1 MPHLKYQVQKR
12 IMRLI
17 SKHYRGLGIDSPYVY
32 HLVRNVIEAKMHYYS
47 FKKMDRQCQNMLSI
61 IKEKTLDE
69 SLNAKQRIWF
79 KSEYE
84 HLKDCTKLNRF
95 LFRLINFVNPQK
107 IAFIGDD
114 SGLNL
119 TYLAKV
125 DTRRNL
131 FCLGA
136 RLFVQSFSQLT
147 LNEQGVS
154 NLSFSKLNSS
164 NNHAFDL
171 IQISRMVELDILL
184 EFEKNLDQYLNK
196 EAYLII
202 ENINKDEER
211 NLLWNRLKGMER
223 FNVSLDLFDIGI
235 LIARKGLKKQDYNL
249 SARSYK

>member
-12 IMRLI
+12 FTRLV
-17 SKHYRGLGIDSPYVY
+17 SKHYRGFGIDSPFIY
-32 HLVRNVIEAKMHYYS
+32 HIVRNVIEAKMHYYP
-47 FKKMDRQCQNMLSI
+47 FKKLDRQCRNMLSVL
-61 IKEKTLDE
+61 KEKVLDE
-69 SLNAKQRIWF
+69 SLNVEQAFWF

-95 LFRLINFVNPQK
+95 LFRLVNFVNPQN

-136 RLFVQSFSQLT
+136 RPYANAFSQSILK
-147 LNEQGVS
+147 EQGVS
-154 NLSFSKLNSS
+154 NLRFSELEVC

-171 IQISRMVELDILL
+171 IQISRTVAPEVLL
-184 EFEKNLDQYLNK
+184 EFEKNLDKYLNT
-196 EAYLII
+196 ESYLII
-202 ENINKDEER
+202 ENINKEKGM
-211 NLLWNRLKGMER
+211 NLLWNRFKKMER

-235 LIARKGLKKQDYNL
+235 LIARKGLKKQNHNL
-249 SARSYK
+249 SSSSYK

>member
-17 SKHYRGLGIDSPYVY
+17 SKHYRGLGIDSPYIY
-32 HLVRNVIEAKMHYYS
+32 HLVRNVIEVKMHYYS
-47 FKKMDRQCQNMLSI
+47 FKKMDRQCQNMLPI
-61 IKEKTLDE
+61 IKDKLFDE
-69 SLNAKQRIWF
+69 SLNGEETIWY

-95 LFRLINFVNPQK
+95 LFRFLNFVNPK
-107 IAFIGDD
+107 RVAFVGDD

-125 DTRRNL
+125 DTRRSL
-131 FCLGA
+131 YCLGA
-136 RLFVQSFSQLT
+136 RAYVQSFSQSI

-154 NLSFSKLNSS
+154 NLKFSKLDSS
-164 NNHAFDL
+164 NNAFDL
-171 IQISRMVELDILL
+171 IQLSREIAPNVLL
-184 EFEKNLDQYLNK
+184 EFENNLDQYLNE